1 MMRTRAGSKM
11 ESSRRFNLQAFVCVL
26 DPNNPMEFLD
36 IGCRNNYKTIL
47 VKTFTSLGIVFG
59 KCNKNTNLETILLLI
74 LNLRLVSGGG
84 GERGEQLITQRGK
97 QHLGWINKYLN

>member
-1 MMRTRAGSKM
+1 MM

-47 VKTFTSLGIVFG
+47 VKTFTSLGIVAFG

-84 GERGEQLITQRGK
+84 GRGG
-97 QHLGWINKYLN
+97 NN